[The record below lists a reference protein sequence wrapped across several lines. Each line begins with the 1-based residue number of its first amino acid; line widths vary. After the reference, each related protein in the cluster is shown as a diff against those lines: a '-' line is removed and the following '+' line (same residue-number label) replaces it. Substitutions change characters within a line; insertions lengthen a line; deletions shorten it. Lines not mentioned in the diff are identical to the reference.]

1 MAQKLCDICKE
12 RPATVRVTVLQNG
25 QRRQLDVC
33 DIHYQQLARSQRPV
47 SPLEA
52 LVRGSGL
59 EDFFGQTVP
68 AGGTPRRGPPGP
80 EQAALN
86 LQSHFSEQ
94 AKELLQRAAARA
106 IQFGK
111 REVDTEHLLYE
122 LAESEVIQAILRRFK
137 ISPEELRAYID
148 QNAVRG
154 TEQAGPR
161 TEIGVSP
168 RMKAA
173 LDHAFLISRQLGH
186 SYVGPEHM
194 LLGLAQ
200 VPESFAGN
208 LLRKYGLTPQALRQ
222 QTVRTVG
229 TGAEEGRVE
238 GPSNTPQLDKYSRD
252 LTALARE
259 GKLDPV
265 IGRSKEVETTIE
277 ILARR
282 KKNNPVLIGEP
293 GVGKTAIVEG
303 LAQRIV
309 NNEVPDTLRDKR
321 LVELSVNS
329 LVAGSKFRGEFE
341 ERVKQV
347 MDEIAEHRDELLLFI
362 DEVHTI
368 VGAGQGGGEGGL
380 DVANTFKPAMAR
392 GELNL
397 IGATTL
403 NEYQKHIEKD
413 AALERRFQPVFVA
426 EPTVEQTVNI
436 LRGLRDRLEGHHKV
450 TIQDQ
455 AFVAAA
461 ELSDRYVSGRF
472 LPDKAIDLIDQA
484 AARVHLSTTSRPAEI
499 QELESEVAQLKRE
512 HAYANSRKRFDR
524 AKAFEEQL
532 AEKEKTLAELT
543 DAWKHRIGSSTAE
556 VTVEHIA
563 EIVSK
568 LTGIP
573 VTELTAE
580 EKAKLLQ
587 MEERLHRRVIG
598 QEEAIQAVS
607 DAVRLSRA
615 GLQHGHR
622 PIANF
627 LFLGPTGVGKT
638 ELAKALA
645 EVVFGDEDAIIRVD
659 MSEYM
664 ERHAVSRMI
673 GAPPGYV
680 GYDEGGQLTE
690 RVRRRPYSVILLD
703 EIEKAHPDVYNVLL
717 QVFDD
722 GRLTDG
728 KGRVVDFSNTLIIAT
743 SNLASD
749 IIMGRQSRIGFNST
763 VNGVKGDVMG
773 VLRQHFRP
781 EFLNRID
788 EIIIFHALTTDQ
800 IKQIIRL
807 QLDGVV
813 GTARGQDIDLVI
825 DDTLVDH
832 LAAEGYQPEYGAREL
847 RRQIRQLVE
856 TRLAK
861 GMLKGEVKEGD
872 RVVFRYDEGEVSYK
886 VEAKTPA
893 KPKKPAKA
901 KAAKP
906 AAKPKPA
913 KAQPAGNGKAA
924 PAKRAAPVKRAA
936 TAKGKAA
943 DGSGKRSAKGPSP
956 RSQG

>member
-1 MAQKLCDICKE
+1 MPQKLCDICQE

-33 DIHYQQLARSQRPV
+33 DYHYAQLARHQRYV

-80 EQAALN
+80 EQAAVN

-94 AKELLQRAAARA
+94 AKALLQRAAERA
-106 IQFGK
+106 VQFGK

-122 LAESEVIQAILRRFK
+122 LPESDVVQAILRGFK
-137 ISPEELRAYID
+137 ISPEDLRGYID
-148 QNAVRG
+148 QNALRG
-154 TEQAGPR
+154 NEQPGPH

-173 LDHAFLISRQLGH
+173 LDQAFLISRQLGH

-222 QTVRTVG
+222 QTLRTVG
-229 TGAEEGRVE
+229 AGAEEGRVS

-252 LTALARE
+252 LTRLARE

-265 IGRSKEVETTIE
+265 IGRSREVETTIE

-347 MDEIAEHRDELLLFI
+347 MDEITEHREELLLFI

-380 DVANTFKPAMAR
+380 DVANVFKPAMAR

-403 NEYQKHIEKD
+403 NEYQKYIEKD
-413 AALERRFQPVFVA
+413 AALERRFQPVFVS
-426 EPTVEQTVNI
+426 EPTVEQTVAI
-436 LRGLRDRLEGHHKV
+436 LRGLRDRLEGHHQV
-450 TIQDQ
+450 TIQDE

-461 ELSDRYVSGRF
+461 ELSDRYVTGRF

-499 QELESEVAQLKRE
+499 QELEAEIAQLKRE
-512 HAYANSRKRFDR
+512 QAYANSRKRYDQ
-524 AKAFEEQL
+524 AKAFEEQIAAKDKSL
-532 AEKEKTLAELT
+532 AALT

-563 EIVSK
+563 EIISK

-580 EKAKLLQ
+580 EKTKLLQ
-587 MEERLHRRVIG
+587 MEQRLHQRVIG
-598 QEEAIQAVS
+598 QEEAIRAVS
-607 DAVRLSRA
+607 DAIRLARA
-615 GLQHGHR
+615 GLRQTHR
-622 PIANF
+622 PIATF

-645 EVVFGDEDAIIRVD
+645 EVMFGDENAIVRID

-664 ERHAVSRMI
+664 ERHTVSRLI

-749 IIMGRQSRIGFNST
+749 IVMGRQSRIGFAAGA
-763 VNGVKGDVMG
+763 NGVRDDVMG

-788 EIIIFHALTTDQ
+788 EIIIFHGLTTEQ

-825 DDTLVDH
+825 DDSLVDH

-861 GMLKGEVKEGD
+861 AMLGGEVKEGD
-872 RVVFRYDEGEVSYK
+872 RVVFRYADGGVTYK
-886 VEAKTPA
+886 VGGPKPAAA
-893 KPKKPAKA
+893 KPARTRATKKPAKA
-901 KAAKP
+901 
-906 AAKPKPA
+906 A
-913 KAQPAGNGKAA
+913 KAKPAGNGKAA
-924 PAKRAAPVKRAA
+924 AAPGKGGRPKAPAGRTAAAKRTGKSDSAA
-936 TAKGKAA
+936 
-943 DGSGKRSAKGPSP
+943 RS
-956 RSQG
+956 RS